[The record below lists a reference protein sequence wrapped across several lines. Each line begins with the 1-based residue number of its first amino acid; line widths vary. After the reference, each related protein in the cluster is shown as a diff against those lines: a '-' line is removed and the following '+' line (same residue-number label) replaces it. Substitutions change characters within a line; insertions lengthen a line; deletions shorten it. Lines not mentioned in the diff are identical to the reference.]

1 MTAVNERREPA
12 AADLGDLLDAGDA
25 AFVTLEA
32 GQTRLAAHAAVLAA
46 RSPVFAA
53 MFQHD
58 MLEAAC
64 GRVSI
69 ADVEAPVMRQLLA
82 YMYTLQT
89 PQLASTAP
97 QLLAAADK
105 YGLTAL
111 KAACERQMAA
121 QLDVENAAAAAVVAV
136 RHSCPQLTAAAV
148 AFINANRQV
157 LSTRGWAEAMRN
169 HLEHVIEVTR
179 LLSESPAE
187 TRTAG
192 SGDTAAAVRH
202 GRWGRTPVAAVA
214 PTVLP
219 LNSGPPDDA
228 DASRMRPPSAGDKKK
243 AAPTHPQS
251 KHSRTPAGAAAPVA
265 APPSAPSD
273 AADVCRTPPPSAG
286 DKKKAAPT
294 HPQSKHSRT
303 PAGAAAPVAAPPSA
317 PSDAAVACRTPT
329 PAAPDSKT
337 AATTPPH
344 TKHDQTRVAAVAP
357 TAPQPPPP
365 YDDAVAS
372 RMRPPAAGDKKETAA
387 THTQSKHSR
396 TAAAA
401 AAPVAAPPYSPSDA
415 AVACLTPRPASGD
428 SRTATTTITTT
439 SSTTSTTITTT
450 STISLPHG
458 DRGDP
463 CPTAAAAA
471 PPTTPRSTPPV
482 DGDAVSRLRRLS
494 GEEKGRRLI
503 EAAKVGAVSD
513 VQTLLA
519 AGADLEVRDSD
530 GYTALHWAAERGH
543 VDVARCLLEG
553 GAEVDATND
562 SRTTPLHRAAQSGHA
577 AVVRLLAASSARTDA
592 RNRWG
597 WTPLHWAAVR
607 GHAEAAAALLEAG
620 ADREATTDELYTPLD
635 FARHKHYQHLISMLR

>member
-187 TRTAG
+187 TRRRLSSLCAGRRAAGTPRRLCDTAG
-192 SGDTAAAVRH
+192 GAAHPWLPWLPRYCLSTVARPTTPTPLACALHPLETRRRRPPLTRRANTAGLLPEQRRPWLLHPLPHLMRPTFVARPLHPLETRRRRPPLTRRANTAGLLPEQRRPWLLHPLPHLMRPSLVARRRQPLQTARRPPPLSHTANTIRH
-202 GRWGRTPVAAVA
+202 VSQLWRPRLLSPLLHTMTPSPLACALQPLETRRRRPPLSRRA
-214 PTVLP
+214 NTAGVLP
-219 LNSGPPDDA
+219 QPRRPWLLHPLPHL
-228 DASRMRPPSAGDKKK
+228 MRPSLVARRRQPLQTARRPPPLRHTPNTIRHVSQLWRPRLLSPLLHTMTPSPLACARQPLETRRRRPPLIRRANTAGLL
-243 AAPTHPQS
+243 PQPRRPWLLPPIAHLMLPS
-251 KHSRTPAGAAAPVA
+251 LVLPPGRPLETAGRPPPPSPPPA
-265 APPSAPSD
+265 APPVPPSLPPAPS
-273 AADVCRTPPPSAG
+273 VCRTA
-286 DKKKAAPT
+286 
-294 HPQSKHSRT
+294 
-303 PAGAAAPVAAPPSA
+303 
-317 PSDAAVACRTPT
+317 
-329 PAAPDSKT
+329 T
-337 AATTPPH
+337 AATPA
-344 TKHDQTRVAAVAP
+344 QLLL
-357 TAPQPPPP
+357 QL
-365 YDDAVAS
+365 
-372 RMRPPAAGDKKETAA
+372 RPPRLHAPLRLWMVMPSLAYGDFLVKRRAG
-387 THTQSKHSR
+387 
-396 TAAAA
+396 
-401 AAPVAAPPYSPSDA
+401 
-415 AVACLTPRPASGD
+415 G
-428 SRTATTTITTT
+428 
-439 SSTTSTTITTT
+439 
-450 STISLPHG
+450 
-458 DRGDP
+458 
-463 CPTAAAAA
+463 
-471 PPTTPRSTPPV
+471 
-482 DGDAVSRLRRLS
+482 
-494 GEEKGRRLI
+494 
-503 EAAKVGAVSD
+503 
-513 VQTLLA
+513 
-519 AGADLEVRDSD
+519 
-530 GYTALHWAAERGH
+530 
-543 VDVARCLLEG
+543 
-553 GAEVDATND
+553 
-562 SRTTPLHRAAQSGHA
+562 
-577 AVVRLLAASSARTDA
+577 
-592 RNRWG
+592 
-597 WTPLHWAAVR
+597 
-607 GHAEAAAALLEAG
+607 
-620 ADREATTDELYTPLD
+620 
-635 FARHKHYQHLISMLR
+635 